1 MSSKFGISAA
11 QPCDSSGRAWHGFS
25 AHHGQ
30 VFALSHGERGLTSRG
45 CAGNLVMSAVAHAT
59 GVSVG
64 PELRTFGLALY
75 GLFAVLLAAV
85 TAGVF
90 AVWRR
95 LVT

>member
-1 MSSKFGISAA
+1 
-11 QPCDSSGRAWHGFS
+11 
-25 AHHGQ
+25 
-30 VFALSHGERGLTSRG
+30 
-45 CAGNLVMSAVAHAT
+45 MSAVAHVT

-64 PELRTFGLALY
+64 PELRTFGVALY